1 MKKTFLKFKPHLI
14 VMIAVVAIAAMNATA
29 GYGDDEQRASANCGR
44 CIEKA
49 EAGVATG
56 DDWKWKVRMMATR

>member
-1 MKKTFLKFKPHLI
+1 MKTFLKFKKHFI
-14 VMIAVVAIAAMNATA
+14 VMGAVVALAAMNVST
-29 GYGDDEQRASANCGR
+29 GYGDDEKRASANCGR

-56 DDWKWKVRMMATR
+56 DDWKWKVRMMAER